1 MKKPD
6 RVEEMLDRLAVLR
19 RNPDQP
25 GSLEELKAALASKV
39 SLAAAKAAKIVGEGR
54 LAELI
59 PDLLAAFD
67 RLIANPY
74 KLDKGCG
81 AMTEIVG
88 ALCSLEYSGLEVYR
102 QGIRHRQIEG
112 PNDVSVTLRARS
124 ALGLAQTGHPDAPL
138 DIVELLQDS
147 EPGARAGA
155 ARALAL
161 AAGQPGILAL
171 RLKVLIGDA
180 VPEVLG
186 ECFTGLL
193 TADPQQSLPFVA
205 RYLDDPDPAVAEA
218 AILALGESRQP
229 RAFEILREKLERTTG
244 GPLRRTLLLSIAT
257 QRLEPAISYLLS
269 LVAAASTHTATEA
282 IIALASIHRRDER
295 IRSAVESAVAQRAE
309 APLTATFRTHF

>member
-39 SLAAAKAAKIVGEGR
+39 SLAAAKAAKIVGEGH

-102 QGIRHRQIEG
+102 QGIRHHQIEG

-171 RLKVLIGDA
+171 RLKVLIGDP

-257 QRLEPAISYLLS
+257 QRLEPAIAYLLS
-269 LVAAASTHTATEA
+269 LVGAAGAQTASEA

-295 IRSAVESAVAQRAE
+295 IRSSVEGAVAKRAE
-309 APLTATFRTHF
+309 ASLTATFRTHF